1 MLPHPFRV
9 CKVPE
14 VLARVCLL
22 QYIAIESTMKFDGHF
37 GAQPKRALTGS
48 FGGSSS
54 LAYSCIGSGRLGTTA
69 MEEVFAPEEEPP
81 VLPRTLE
88 LERDHSFEVVFR
100 QMQAGPQR
108 GAWHE

>member
-1 MLPHPFRV
+1 
-9 CKVPE
+9 
-14 VLARVCLL
+14 
-22 QYIAIESTMKFDGHF
+22 
-37 GAQPKRALTGS
+37 
-48 FGGSSS
+48 
-54 LAYSCIGSGRLGTTA
+54 